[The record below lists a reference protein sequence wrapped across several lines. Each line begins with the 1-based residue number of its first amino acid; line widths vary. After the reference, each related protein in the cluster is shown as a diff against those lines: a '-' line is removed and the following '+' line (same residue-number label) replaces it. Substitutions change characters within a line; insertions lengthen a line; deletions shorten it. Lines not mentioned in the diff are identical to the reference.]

1 MVKFSK
7 LTHNL
12 SVHEVSSDSLLREGG
27 PYFSI
32 DSNTGKIEHTG
43 VGLLKKQA
51 AGGAQLVAILK
62 DEFSIA

>member
-1 MVKFSK
+1 M
-7 LTHNL
+7 T
-12 SVHEVSSDSLLREGG
+12 SSSLLCEGG

-32 DSNTGKIEHTG
+32 DINRGKIEHTG
-43 VGLLKKQA
+43 VGLLEKQA

>member
-1 MVKFSK
+1 M
-7 LTHNL
+7 
-12 SVHEVSSDSLLREGG
+12 SSDSLLCEGG

>member
-7 LTHNL
+7 LTHNP
-12 SVHEVSSDSLLREGG
+12 SVNEVSSDSFLREGG
-27 PYFSI
+27 PYCSI

-51 AGGAQLVAILK
+51 AGGTQLVAILK

>member
-1 MVKFSK
+1 MKFSK
-7 LTHNL
+7 LTHNP